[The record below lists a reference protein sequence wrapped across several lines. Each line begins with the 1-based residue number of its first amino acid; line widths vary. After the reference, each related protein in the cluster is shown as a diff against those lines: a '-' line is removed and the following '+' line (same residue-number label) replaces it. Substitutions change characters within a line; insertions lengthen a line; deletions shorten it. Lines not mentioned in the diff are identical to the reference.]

1 MAVTIYPMTTHK
13 KRLAA
18 GASSAVLLV
27 ALVAGCSSTAT
38 DENSPSADSSTS
50 AESTPSPESTPTTE
64 DAELADG
71 SASVEAFCADAQSLI
86 EGDAIEGVDPED
98 PDAVNAV
105 VADMTAQIDAS
116 VAPDEIAEDWAFFS
130 DGMKQFL
137 AAVQKVTVA
146 GDTPDPAAEDEMNA
160 VVEFMSSPELMTAE
174 KNVDAYIAAN
184 CEA

>member
-1 MAVTIYPMTTHK
+1 MTTHK

-27 ALVAGCSSTAT
+27 ALVAGCSSTET

-50 AESTPSPESTPTTE
+50 AESTPTTE
-64 DAELADG
+64 EAELEED
-71 SASVEAFCADAQSLI
+71 SSTVEAFCSDAQQLI
-86 EGDAIEGVDPED
+86 EGDAIEGVNPDDPE
-98 PDAVNAV
+98 AVDAV

-137 AAVQKVTVA
+137 TAAQNVTVA
-146 GDTPDPAAEDEMNA
+146 GDTPDPAAEEEMNA
-160 VVEFMSSPELMTAE
+160 VIEFMSSPELTAAE
-174 KNVDAYIAAN
+174 KNVEAYIAAN